1 MSLGEIEMVNN
12 SLIPT
17 RLATALLLKRGEI
30 SIGEIRALPLVE
42 DEYFALAIADA
53 LAQNFNVERYERY
66 TDQPASQCDDVLRLL
81 VPLHPK
87 AEKQIK

>member
-30 SIGEIRALPLVE
+30 SIGEIRALPLGIIKE
-42 DEYFALAIADA
+42 TR
-53 LAQNFNVERYERY
+53 QN
-66 TDQPASQCDDVLRLL
+66 
-81 VPLHPK
+81 PK
-87 AEKQIK
+87 